1 MLGHMLYVFAHFL
14 HVGLTVSPS
23 SSYPE
28 ALEPSEE
35 RVLFT
40 EARKGNAKAREKLIL
55 HNLRLVS
62 HLIRKYYSS
71 HPATEDLNSIGTI
84 GLIKAVDSFDVRNG
98 AKFATY
104 AARCI
109 QNEILMHFRHEK
121 KQNAVIS
128 INETIDVDKD
138 GNPLTYA
145 DVLGSEENIDEE
157 IDRNIMCEKLK
168 DAIESVLGE
177 RERSV
182 IIKRYGLENGAP
194 LSQKEVAVLLGIS
207 RSYISR
213 IEKTAIEKL
222 RDALGIKL

>member
-1 MLGHMLYVFAHFL
+1 
-14 HVGLTVSPS
+14 
-23 SSYPE
+23 
-28 ALEPSEE
+28 
-35 RVLFT
+35 
-40 EARKGNAKAREKLIL
+40 
-55 HNLRLVS
+55 
-62 HLIRKYYSS
+62 
-71 HPATEDLNSIGTI
+71 
-84 GLIKAVDSFDVRNG
+84 
-98 AKFATY
+98 
-104 AARCI
+104 
-109 QNEILMHFRHEK
+109 MHFRHEK